1 MSGISIRY
9 LLTLVAVV
17 GFCIPVSWACSC
29 GRSAPGT
36 CPDIKKVGS
45 SFVGKVIDIENP
57 PDERRGADQSGTS
70 RYRFRVDENI
80 SGVDVKELD
89 VYSGRGGAD
98 CSCHFQLGD
107 TYLVFPYRNNGRL
120 FATICS
126 DTRAVADA
134 EPLLSELRA
143 RRDGK
148 PYASIYGVLRKT
160 QQPYTWT
167 SSDGYDRPLTGVGVQ
182 LRGAKHI
189 LSTHTDENGVYRF
202 YDVPA
207 DTYHFAATLP
217 AGLELAQTILSA
229 PQPPIT
235 LPENACYQQDINA
248 LPTGRIRGRVIGP
261 DGTPL
266 KNADV
271 ALFRDD
277 RYTEDGM
284 GWWEYQGKEKA
295 HFEFEHVA
303 PGRYVIVFHNSNEPD
318 PDIPYSRTFYPAS
331 PDLKSAIPIVIG
343 EGEQVL
349 NADIHVSGGRPT
361 RKLVVRVRWNENP
374 TPDDVYLVVEASDHS
389 RPLPEVLSPGVFRI
403 TLIRGVQYTISAR
416 QACGGNTSMPTGD
429 RNTDPVAVD
438 GSDDRTTGVSLSLQ
452 DEACKPHHWPD

>member
-1 MSGISIRY
+1 LSGISIRY
-9 LLTLVAVV
+9 LLTFAAVV
-17 GFCIPVSWACSC
+17 SFCIPASWACSC

-36 CPDIKKVGS
+36 CPDIKKNGI
-45 SFVGKVIDIENP
+45 SFVGTVLDIENP
-57 PDERRGADQSGTS
+57 PDQRSDADQTGTS

-80 SGVDVKELD
+80 SAVDVKEVD
-89 VYSGRGGAD
+89 VYSGRGSAD
-98 CSCHFQLGD
+98 CSCHFQLGE
-107 TYLVFPYRNNGRL
+107 TYLVVPFRNNGRL
-120 FATICS
+120 FTTICS
-126 DTRAVADA
+126 DTQAAAYA

-167 SSDGYDRPLTGVGVQ
+167 SSDGYDRPLTGVAVE
-182 LRGAKHI
+182 LRGAKHT
-189 LSTHTDENGVYRF
+189 LSTHTDGSGVYRF

-217 AGLELAQTILSA
+217 ASLELAQTILSE
-229 PQPPIT
+229 PLPPIT
-235 LPENACYQQDINA
+235 LPENACYQQDIDA

-284 GWWEYQGKEKA
+284 GWWEYQGDEKA

-303 PGRYVIVFHNSNEPD
+303 PGKYVIVFHNSNEPD
-318 PDIPYSRTFYPAS
+318 PYIPYSRTFYPAS

-349 NADIHVSGGRPT
+349 NADIHVSGGRST

-374 TPDDVYLVVEASDHS
+374 TPDNVYLVVEASDHS
-389 RPLPEVLSPGVFRI
+389 RPLPEVLSPDVFRI
-403 TLIRGVQYTISAR
+403 TLLRGVHYKISAR
-416 QACGGNTSMPTGD
+416 QVCGGNTSVPTGD
-429 RNTDPVAVD
+429 RSTDPVEVD
-438 GSDDRTTGVSLSLQ
+438 GSDDRTADVSLSLQ
-452 DEACKPHHWPD
+452 DETCKPYHWPD